1 MRPNVI
7 AIFVAAAWATPLA
20 AETPASLN
28 ALAQNASCLIEA
40 NSVVKMASESQGV
53 LSKVAVHRGDIVK
66 SGQLIAMLES
76 GVEEAILRAAD
87 LKAKTDAPIVAK
99 LAEVA
104 AAEKKLARQQALAT
118 RNVASQQTLEQA
130 ETDVAVLRGQLR
142 QTILD
147 RDLSAIEAERMKAVL
162 ERRIMRSPVDGVVE
176 AVDHYVGEYADPS
189 SPIVTLAEV
198 KTLRIEVYLPL
209 PAYPLVNVGMNA
221 TVYPVG
227 PVTGSFP
234 AQVTTK
240 DRQIDAASNLFQ
252 VQLTLNNSDLAIP
265 AGLRCRVD
273 FAN

>member
-1 MRPNVI
+1 
-7 AIFVAAAWATPLA
+7 
-20 AETPASLN
+20 
-28 ALAQNASCLIEA
+28 
-40 NSVVKMASESQGV
+40 MASESQGV
-53 LSKVAVHRGDIVK
+53 LSKVAVRRGDIVK

-76 GVEEAILRAAD
+76 GVEEAMLRAAN

-104 AAEKKLARQQALAT
+104 AAEKKLARQQNLAT

-130 ETDVAVLRGQLR
+130 ETDVAVLKGQLK
-142 QTILD
+142 QTMLD
-147 RDLSAIEAERMKAVL
+147 RDLSVIEAERMKAVL
-162 ERRIMRSPVDGVVE
+162 ERRVMRSPVDGVVE
-176 AVDHYVGEYADPS
+176 AVDHYAGEYADPS

-209 PAYPLVNVGMNA
+209 SAYPLVNVGMNA

-252 VQLTLNNSDLAIP
+252 VQLTLNNSDLASLP
-265 AGLRCRVD
+265 ACAVRLISRIEAS
-273 FAN
+273 FLASPT